1 MRTIQVQPLQH
12 DTFAPYGNIVDG
24 IINQAAPT
32 EDDERLLTW
41 LKGAELLSFQGD
53 GLAVYLVTK
62 HRKFIVDQM
71 EVHRECAPL
80 IVPVSGT
87 AFIPV
92 VTSKED
98 GDPDMDHMA
107 AFILEQGQAVV
118 LHPGT
123 WFVVPFPIGKRAKYI
138 FVIRKSTPGKD
149 TRLLSIEPVTIS
161 I

>member
-1 MRTIQVQPLQH
+1 MRTIQVQPLQQ

-24 IINQAAPT
+24 ILNQAAPT

-41 LKGAELLSFQGD
+41 LKGAELPSFQGD

-62 HRKFIVDQM
+62 HRQFIVGQL
-71 EVHRECAPL
+71 EVHRVCAPL

-92 VTSKED
+92 ANSKEN
-98 GDPDMDHMA
+98 GDPDIDHMA

-118 LHPGT
+118 LHPGV
-123 WFVVPFPIGKRAKYI
+123 WFVVPYPMGKRAEYI
-138 FVIRKSTPGKD
+138 FVIRKSTPSMD
-149 TRLLSIEPVTIS
+149 TRLLSIEPVSIS